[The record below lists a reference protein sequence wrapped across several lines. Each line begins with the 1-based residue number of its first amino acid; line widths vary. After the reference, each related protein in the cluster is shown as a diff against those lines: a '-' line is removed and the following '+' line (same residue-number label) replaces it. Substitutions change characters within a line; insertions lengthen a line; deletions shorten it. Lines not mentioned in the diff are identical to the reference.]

1 MRQLILLKA
10 LCARITKKS
19 ENLVTQ
25 PIHGR
30 KTLLNKIKE
39 RANYLVN
46 DYMSIDSKL
55 NKIKERANYLVND
68 YMSIDSKIMFSTV
81 KRKACNTIEH
91 VILKLLTKDIL
102 TKKKR
107 SLTKRL
113 QSRMKHPIYMK
124 MTIVSLVQKLNHL

>member
-1 MRQLILLKA
+1 MRQLILLNA

-46 DYMSIDSKL
+46 DYMSIDSKIICL
-55 NKIKERANYLVND
+55 SNSEKESVQYHSTCYSKATHQGHINKEKEKINKTTSIKNETQY
-68 YMSIDSKIMFSTV
+68 I
-81 KRKACNTIEH
+81 
-91 VILKLLTKDIL
+91 
-102 TKKKR
+102 
-107 SLTKRL
+107 
-113 QSRMKHPIYMK
+113 
-124 MTIVSLVQKLNHL
+124 